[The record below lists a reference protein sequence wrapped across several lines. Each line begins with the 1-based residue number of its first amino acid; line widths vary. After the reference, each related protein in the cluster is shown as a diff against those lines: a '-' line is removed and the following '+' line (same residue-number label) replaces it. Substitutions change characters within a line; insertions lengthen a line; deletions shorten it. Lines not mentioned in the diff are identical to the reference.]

1 MERTE
6 NCSFCDAPLASPNVA
21 KDQRLEPAARSAS
34 TPSPSNPHSHS
45 TPSDVR
51 PGSAGLNLEP
61 SRANASPSAHESN
74 PYPSVALEPAWR
86 EEVTRRLDAYRL
98 RHGRPSRD
106 DHQSGLPFASPSPRA
121 EWDDPEPPQTQQT
134 TPSARALAARA
145 GASANA
151 QSRAAANARARAAE
165 ENSEDASVEFFT
177 HRNDRSVPRV
187 ATQVTTRVSAK
198 LSARAVA
205 AAARAISRATETS
218 ADAEDLA
225 VIETPAPHIVSSPAS
240 SSSRKAAKNDRFE
253 INIQPAFDF
262 ASRPDDRAHPQNAIV
277 PVATLAERRIAGA
290 LDAAFLVATFAGFLF
305 LFRSLVGHV
314 ELEKFSAVVYLA
326 AFYLFYAQYFFLF
339 TVFAGATP
347 GMQLRELTI
356 VRLDGTLPDTRQLM
370 WRSFGY
376 LLSAATGLLGFAWSL
391 WDEDRFTWQD
401 RISSTYITA
410 AMPSASPTAFE
421 VPVSRR
427 THSHHN
433 FAHK

>member
-6 NCSFCDAPLASPNVA
+6 NCSFCDAPLVA
-21 KDQRLEPAARSAS
+21 KDQVLEAAAGSAS
-34 TPSPSNPHSHS
+34 ARDAQNGAASLKP
-45 TPSDVR
+45 
-51 PGSAGLNLEP
+51 EP
-61 SRANASPSAHESN
+61 SRASAAPAAPESN

-98 RHGRPSRD
+98 RHGRPARD
-106 DHQSGLPFASPSPRA
+106 DHQSGLPFAPSPSLRE
-121 EWDDPEPPQTQQT
+121 EWDDPQPAKPQGT
-134 TPSARALAARA
+134 RALAARA
-145 GASANA
+145 GAA
-151 QSRAAANARARAAE
+151 SRSSSDANARATE
-165 ENSEDASVEFFT
+165 QEDSVEVFN
-177 HRNDRSVPRV
+177 HRSDRSVPRV
-187 ATQVTTRVSAK
+187 ATQVTTRVSAR
-198 LSARAVA
+198 LSSRAVA
-205 AAARAISRATETS
+205 AAARAMARATEV
-218 ADAEDLA
+218 ADDDVA
-225 VIETPAPHIVSSPAS
+225 VEVPRLVSSPAS
-240 SSSRKAAKNDRFE
+240 TSSRKPPKNERFE

-314 ELEKFSAVVYLA
+314 DLERFSAVVYLA

-376 LLSAATGLLGFAWSL
+376 LLSAATGMLGFIWSV

-410 AMPSASPTAFE
+410 AMPSVGPTAFE
-421 VPVSRR
+421 VPVTRR
-427 THSHHN
+427 THH

>member
-6 NCSFCDAPLASPNVA
+6 NCSFCDAPLVA
-21 KDQRLEPAARSAS
+21 KDQVLEAAARSAS
-34 TPSPSNPHSHS
+34 ARDAQNGAASLKP
-45 TPSDVR
+45 
-51 PGSAGLNLEP
+51 EP
-61 SRANASPSAHESN
+61 SRASAAPAAPESN

-98 RHGRPSRD
+98 RHGRPARD
-106 DHQSGLPFASPSPRA
+106 DHQSGLPFAPSPSPRE
-121 EWDDPEPPQTQQT
+121 EWDDPEPATPQ
-134 TPSARALAARA
+134 SARALAARA
-145 GASANA
+145 GAAS
-151 QSRAAANARARAAE
+151 NARASATARATQE
-165 ENSEDASVEFFT
+165 DSDASVEYFT
-177 HRNDRSVPRV
+177 HRNDRTVPRV
-187 ATQVTTRVSAK
+187 TTQVTTRISAR
-198 LSARAVA
+198 LSARAA
-205 AAARAISRATETS
+205 TAAARAAARATEDS
-218 ADAEDLA
+218 AEADL
-225 VIETPAPHIVSSPAS
+225 PRIVSPANAAP
-240 SSSRKAAKNDRFE
+240 RKQPKNERFE
-253 INIQPAFDF
+253 INIQPEFDF

-277 PVATLAERRIAGA
+277 PVATLAERRTAGA

-314 ELEKFSAVVYLA
+314 DLEKFSAVVYLA

-376 LLSAATGLLGFAWSL
+376 LLSGATAMLGYIWSV

-421 VPVSRR
+421 VPVSRH
-427 THSHHN
+427 TH

>member
-6 NCSFCDAPLASPNVA
+6 NCSFCDAPLVA
-21 KDQRLEPAARSAS
+21 KDQVLEAAARSAS
-34 TPSPSNPHSHS
+34 ARDAQT
-45 TPSDVR
+45 
-51 PGSAGLNLEP
+51 GAAGLKPEP
-61 SRANASPSAHESN
+61 SRANATPTAHESN
-74 PYPSVALEPAWR
+74 PYPPVALEPAWR

-98 RHGRPSRD
+98 RHGRPARD
-106 DHQSGLPFASPSPRA
+106 DHQSGLPFAPSPSPREA
-121 EWDDPEPPQTQQT
+121 WDDPEPQRPQQPTAERT
-134 TPSARALAARA
+134 LSARALAARA
-145 GASANA
+145 GVAASAQA
-151 QSRAAANARARAAE
+151 RVSANARARATESRATE
-165 ENSEDASVEFFT
+165 EAASVEFFT

-187 ATQVTTRVSAK
+187 ATQVTTRVSAR
-198 LSARAVA
+198 LSSRAVA
-205 AAARAISRATETS
+205 AAARSMEASVD
-218 ADAEDLA
+218 DAVES
-225 VIETPAPHIVSSPAS
+225 PRIVSAS
-240 SSSRKAAKNDRFE
+240 TTTSSRKSPKNERFE
-253 INIQPAFDF
+253 INIQPEFDF

-277 PVATLAERRIAGA
+277 PVATLAERRNAGA
-290 LDAAFLVATFAGFLF
+290 LDAAFLVATFGGFLF

-314 ELEKFSAVVYLA
+314 DLERFSAVVYLA

-376 LLSAATGLLGFAWSL
+376 LLSGATAMLGYIWSA

-401 RISSTYITA
+401 RISQTYITA

-421 VPVSRR
+421 VPVSRH
-427 THSHHN
+427 TH

>member
-6 NCSFCDAPLASPNVA
+6 NCSFCDAPLVA
-21 KDQRLEPAARSAS
+21 KDQVLEPAARSAS
-34 TPSPSNPHSHS
+34 TQSQS
-45 TPSDVR
+45 TQYDAR

-61 SRANASPSAHESN
+61 TRANATPAAHESN

-98 RHGRPSRD
+98 RHGRPARD
-106 DHQSGLPFASPSPRA
+106 DHQSGLPFAPSPSPREA
-121 EWDDPEPPQTQQT
+121 WDDPEPQATPQAAER

-145 GASANA
+145 GAAASAQA
-151 QSRAAANARARAAE
+151 RVSANARARATESRATE
-165 ENSEDASVEFFT
+165 EEASVEVFT
-177 HRNDRSVPRV
+177 NRS
-187 ATQVTTRVSAK
+187 TQVTTRVSAR
-198 LSARAVA
+198 LSSRAVA
-205 AAARAISRATETS
+205 AAAARIATRATEADGEVASAETS
-218 ADAEDLA
+218 ASAS
-225 VIETPAPHIVSSPAS
+225 TPAP
-240 SSSRKAAKNDRFE
+240 SRKVPKNERFE

-314 ELEKFSAVVYLA
+314 DIERLSAVVYLA

-376 LLSAATGLLGFAWSL
+376 LLSGATAMLGYIWSA

-401 RISSTYITA
+401 RISSTYITS

-427 THSHHN
+427 THTHH

>member
-6 NCSFCDAPLASPNVA
+6 NCSFCDAPLVA
-21 KDQRLEPAARSAS
+21 KDQVLEAAARSAS
-34 TPSPSNPHSHS
+34 ARDAQNGAASLKP
-45 TPSDVR
+45 
-51 PGSAGLNLEP
+51 EP
-61 SRANASPSAHESN
+61 SRASAAPAAPESN

-98 RHGRPSRD
+98 RHGRPARD
-106 DHQSGLPFASPSPRA
+106 DHQSGLPFAPSPSPRE
-121 EWDDPEPPQTQQT
+121 EWDDPEPATPQST
-134 TPSARALAARA
+134 RALAARA
-145 GASANA
+145 GAAS
-151 QSRAAANARARAAE
+151 NARASATARATQE
-165 ENSEDASVEFFT
+165 DSDASVEYFT
-177 HRNDRSVPRV
+177 HRNDRTVPRV
-187 ATQVTTRVSAK
+187 TTQVTTRISAR
-198 LSARAVA
+198 LSARAA
-205 AAARAISRATETS
+205 TAAARAAARATEDS
-218 ADAEDLA
+218 AEADL
-225 VIETPAPHIVSSPAS
+225 PRIVSPANAAP
-240 SSSRKAAKNDRFE
+240 RKQPKNERFE
-253 INIQPAFDF
+253 INIQPEFDF

-277 PVATLAERRIAGA
+277 PVATLAERRTAGA

-314 ELEKFSAVVYLA
+314 DLEKFSAVVYLA

-376 LLSAATGLLGFAWSL
+376 LLSGATAMLGYIWSV

-421 VPVSRR
+421 VPVSRH
-427 THSHHN
+427 TH

>member
-6 NCSFCDAPLASPNVA
+6 NCSFCDAPLVA
-21 KDQRLEPAARSAS
+21 KDQVLEAAARSAS
-34 TPSPSNPHSHS
+34 ARDAQNGAASLKP
-45 TPSDVR
+45 
-51 PGSAGLNLEP
+51 EP
-61 SRANASPSAHESN
+61 SRASAAPAAPESN

-98 RHGRPSRD
+98 RHGRPARD
-106 DHQSGLPFASPSPRA
+106 DHQSGLPFAPSPSPRE
-121 EWDDPEPPQTQQT
+121 EWDDPEPATPQST
-134 TPSARALAARA
+134 RALAARA
-145 GASANA
+145 GAASNPRASAT
-151 QSRAAANARARAAE
+151 ARATQE
-165 ENSEDASVEFFT
+165 DSDASVEYFT
-177 HRNDRSVPRV
+177 HRNDRTVPRV
-187 ATQVTTRVSAK
+187 TTQVTTRISAR
-198 LSARAVA
+198 LSARAA
-205 AAARAISRATETS
+205 TAAARAAARATEDS
-218 ADAEDLA
+218 AEADL
-225 VIETPAPHIVSSPAS
+225 PRIVSPANAAP
-240 SSSRKAAKNDRFE
+240 RKQPKNERFE
-253 INIQPAFDF
+253 INIQPEFDF

-277 PVATLAERRIAGA
+277 PVATLAERRTAGA

-376 LLSAATGLLGFAWSL
+376 LLSAATGMLGFIWSV

-401 RISSTYITA
+401 RISQTYITA

-421 VPVSRR
+421 VPVTRR
-427 THSHHN
+427 TH